1 MKIYLL
7 EKGFTLI
14 ELMIVI
20 AVIGVLAAIALPAY
34 NDYIARTQA
43 SEASSMAG
51 VLKLQIFENL
61 QNNTCF
67 DSGTNS
73 VVSQTGKYGTA
84 TIGGNASISS
94 GASANWVTGCTIT
107 YKVKSTEVS
116 AAIANKILVVDV
128 LKNGSLRKNNAST
141 INSKYI
147 PRALLNI

>member
-1 MKIYLL
+1 M

-20 AVIGVLAAIALPAY
+20 AAVIGVLAAIALPAY

-51 VLKLQIFENL
+51 ILKLQIFENL
-61 QNNTCF
+61 QNNTCI

-73 VVSQTGKYGTA
+73 VESQTGKYGTA
-84 TIGGNASISS
+84 TIDSNASISS
-94 GASANWVTGCTIT
+94 GASANSVTGYTIT
-107 YKVKSTEVS
+107 YKVKNTDVS

-128 LKNGSLRKNNAST
+128 LKNVSLRKNTTLT
-141 INSKYI
+141 INDKYI
-147 PRALLNI
+147 PSVFRNI